1 MLKSAKEKKKRNRL
15 AVISVGLSGVC
26 RRTHSL
32 SVCSLRY
39 FTFHRQKKRGN
50 QAEHPKQNQRDSWSI
65 DREWKSSNG
74 SSRRGRSSF
83 SFSFSRTRGPR
94 RRGKIVLNSNS
105 KTSMYSTQSH
115 TEYSQTCDTI
125 RLLTDVS
132 GRVSEWVYTQ
142 FAPSI
147 SGEWVRGRVETFI
160 PVNGKENEEEYAAPL
175 LSIPFFSPSSPSLPL
190 TWELN
195 QNEPEHIIA
204 LSGKREGESNSVIGE
219 RGQWAIITTAT
230 TTRRTLQPR
239 LDKTRLEEEYQQ
251 KQSKW
256 VCVTNHKF
264 TRQ

>member
-26 RRTHSL
+26 RRIHT
-32 SVCSLRY
+32 VCLCVHCATLH
-39 FTFHRQKKRGN
+39 FTDRKKGN
-50 QAEHPKQNQRDSWSI
+50 QAEHRKQNQRDSWSI
-65 DREWKSSNG
+65 DREWKSNG
-74 SSRRGRSSF
+74 GGGARGRYSF
-83 SFSFSRTRGPR
+83 SFNSRTRGPR

-115 TEYSQTCDTI
+115 TEYSRTSDTI

-160 PVNGKENEEEYAAPL
+160 PVNGKTKTKKNMLL
-175 LSIPFFSPSSPSLPL
+175 LSLPFSFFSPSSPSLPL

-204 LSGKREGESNSVIGE
+204 LSGKRGRE
-219 RGQWAIITTAT
+219 
-230 TTRRTLQPR
+230 
-239 LDKTRLEEEYQQ
+239 
-251 KQSKW
+251 
-256 VCVTNHKF
+256 
-264 TRQ
+264 